1 MKKQK
6 ILIVDDSEMNRS
18 LLIDILENQYDIVE
32 ANNGAEAITIL
43 SQHRTDFSLLLLD
56 ITMPEMDGFEV
67 LAYIKKHHWDD
78 TFAII
83 MISAD
88 NSTTNIK
95 HAYDLGAF
103 DYIGRPFDSA
113 IVHRR
118 ISNTML
124 LYARQHYLENIITKQ
139 FHEQEK
145 NSKLMISILSHIVE
159 FRNGESSLHIQKVNI
174 ITNLLLRTLVQQT
187 EQYFLSES
195 DITLISTASSLHDI
209 GKISIPNKILNKP
222 GRLTVEEFDVIK
234 KHSKIG
240 AKMLQELSVEQ
251 QESSL
256 VKVAY
261 EICRWHHERYDG
273 NGYPDGLKGEEI
285 PISAQVVALA
295 DVYDAL
301 TSERCYKKA
310 YSHDKAVEM
319 ILNGKCGSF
328 NPILLQCLI
337 NISDIL
343 ETKLKD
349 VANVKPN
356 TIDIR
361 RMVEK
366 RKNMIHERCT
376 NYLTYEILYTDPL
389 TNVYNRRYYE
399 DHILN
404 LNEIQ
409 NITLIDVDNFKAI
422 NDSYGHYVGDIVLQE
437 ISKTI
442 SSCVR
447 KIDTVIRYGGDEFI
461 IIFSYIPTNLFKKR
475 LEIIRTSVN
484 MIKFE
489 EYPEICISVSIGG
502 ICETNKATHLFKIAD
517 KLMYQ
522 AKTKRNKVIYVTD
535 RNTVDINEREEV

>member
-1 MKKQK
+1 
-6 ILIVDDSEMNRS
+6 
-18 LLIDILENQYDIVE
+18 
-32 ANNGAEAITIL
+32 
-43 SQHRTDFSLLLLD
+43 
-56 ITMPEMDGFEV
+56 
-67 LAYIKKHHWDD
+67 
-78 TFAII
+78 
-83 MISAD
+83 
-88 NSTTNIK
+88 
-95 HAYDLGAF
+95 
-103 DYIGRPFDSA
+103 
-113 IVHRR
+113 
-118 ISNTML
+118 
-124 LYARQHYLENIITKQ
+124 
-139 FHEQEK
+139 
-145 NSKLMISILSHIVE
+145 
-159 FRNGESSLHIQKVNI
+159 VNI

-366 RKNMIHERCT
+366 RKNM
-376 NYLTYEILYTDPL
+376 
-389 TNVYNRRYYE
+389 
-399 DHILN
+399 
-404 LNEIQ
+404 
-409 NITLIDVDNFKAI
+409 
-422 NDSYGHYVGDIVLQE
+422 
-437 ISKTI
+437 
-442 SSCVR
+442 
-447 KIDTVIRYGGDEFI
+447 
-461 IIFSYIPTNLFKKR
+461 
-475 LEIIRTSVN
+475 
-484 MIKFE
+484 
-489 EYPEICISVSIGG
+489 
-502 ICETNKATHLFKIAD
+502 
-517 KLMYQ
+517 
-522 AKTKRNKVIYVTD
+522 
-535 RNTVDINEREEV
+535 

>member
-1 MKKQK
+1 
-6 ILIVDDSEMNRS
+6 D
-18 LLIDILENQYDIVE
+18 
-32 ANNGAEAITIL
+32 
-43 SQHRTDFSLLLLD
+43 
-56 ITMPEMDGFEV
+56 
-67 LAYIKKHHWDD
+67 
-78 TFAII
+78 
-83 MISAD
+83 
-88 NSTTNIK
+88 
-95 HAYDLGAF
+95 
-103 DYIGRPFDSA
+103 
-113 IVHRR
+113 
-118 ISNTML
+118 

-337 NISDIL
+337 NI
-343 ETKLKD
+343 
-349 VANVKPN
+349 
-356 TIDIR
+356 
-361 RMVEK
+361 
-366 RKNMIHERCT
+366 
-376 NYLTYEILYTDPL
+376 
-389 TNVYNRRYYE
+389 
-399 DHILN
+399 
-404 LNEIQ
+404 
-409 NITLIDVDNFKAI
+409 
-422 NDSYGHYVGDIVLQE
+422 
-437 ISKTI
+437 
-442 SSCVR
+442 
-447 KIDTVIRYGGDEFI
+447 
-461 IIFSYIPTNLFKKR
+461 
-475 LEIIRTSVN
+475 
-484 MIKFE
+484 
-489 EYPEICISVSIGG
+489 
-502 ICETNKATHLFKIAD
+502 
-517 KLMYQ
+517 
-522 AKTKRNKVIYVTD
+522 
-535 RNTVDINEREEV
+535 